1 MGIPSYFS
9 YIVKNH
15 IAIIKKYVPS
25 VIPVHNLYMDCNSI
39 IYDVIHSMVDKN
51 STNKMI
57 ISAVIEKIEKYVQ
70 TIEPSKLVFIAF
82 DGVAPVAKLEQQR
95 IRRYKSHFQNEM
107 TKKVFGR
114 TEDSWNTAAITPGTE
129 FMKELNAGII
139 EYYSSNSA
147 CSRSRGQVGDRRNSA
162 CSRFGGDIGGE
173 VGSKVEGE
181 IGGRLEGKVGGGRV
195 ENCRSCS
202 YIISTSADVGEGEHK
217 LFHHIRANP
226 LAMSETSVVYGLDA
240 DLIMLAINHLP
251 ISPQIYL
258 FRETPEFIKS
268 IDKSLEPGESY
279 LMDIPLL
286 AETINQSMSE
296 TYVPGNLENSRVYD
310 YIFLCFFLGNDFMPH
325 FPALNIRTGG
335 IDKLLNAYKAT
346 IGLKNGSVLT
356 DGSKIYWK
364 NVRILVQHLA
374 SLEED
379 YIKNEM
385 KGRDKREKYAANAPE
400 ETPEQRYQKFESIPT
415 YERQT
420 EKYINPFKEGWQ
432 SRYYTSLFKLEIN
445 DERRKQIALNYM
457 QGLEWTMKYY
467 TSGCPDWRWHY
478 QHNYPPLLQDLVKF
492 IPVFDTE
499 FVPSLTD
506 LANRPVQELVQLMY
520 VLPRQSL
527 HLLPKDLFEKMDMSN
542 YPTDC
547 DFVWAYCRYFWESHV
562 ELPELDLEELNNI
575 CK

>member
-39 IYDVIHSMVDKN
+39 IYDVIHSLDTSKN
-51 STNKMI
+51 NTNKMI

-70 TIEPSKLVFIAF
+70 TIDPSKLVFIAF

-107 TKKVFGR
+107 TKKVFGK

-139 EYYSSNSA
+139 EYYGNSA
-147 CSRSRGQVGDRRNSA
+147 SGGRRNSA
-162 CSRFGGDIGGE
+162 CSRLGGHSGDQD
-173 VGSKVEGE
+173 
-181 IGGRLEGKVGGGRV
+181 GGGRV
-195 ENCRSCS
+195 ESGRSCS

-226 LAMSETSVVYGLDA
+226 LAKVETSVVYGLDA

-251 ISPQIYL
+251 VSPQIYL

-279 LMDIPLL
+279 LLDIPLL
-286 AETINQSMSE
+286 AYTIATSMSE
-296 TYVPGNLENSRVYD
+296 TINETNRVYD

-346 IGLKNGSVLT
+346 IGSTKASVLT

-374 SLEED
+374 LLEED

-385 KGRDKREKYAANAPE
+385 KSRDKREKYAAIAPE
-400 ETPEQRYQKFESIPT
+400 ETPEQKYQKFESIPT

-499 FVPSLTD
+499 FVQPIDKSV
-506 LANRPVQELVQLMY
+506 NRPVQELVQLMY

-527 HLLPKDLFEKMDMSN
+527 HLLPSKLFEKMDMSN

-562 ELPELDLEELNNI
+562 ELPELDLEELNNL

>member
-39 IYDVIHSMVDKN
+39 IYDVIHSMIDKN

-139 EYYSSNSA
+139 EYYSNSA
-147 CSRSRGQVGDRRNSA
+147 CSRSGSRSGCQLGGQDGGQVGDHS
-162 CSRFGGDIGGE
+162 GGP
-173 VGSKVEGE
+173 
-181 IGGRLEGKVGGGRV
+181 VGGKFKG
-195 ENCRSCS
+195 S

-226 LAMSETSVVYGLDA
+226 LAGVETSVVYGLDA

-251 ISPQIYL
+251 VSPQIYL

-279 LMDIPLL
+279 LLDIPLL
-286 AETINQSMSE
+286 AYTIASSMSE
-296 TYVPGNLENSRVYD
+296 TINETNRVYD

-346 IGLKNGSVLT
+346 IGSTKASVLT

-374 SLEED
+374 QLEEE

-385 KGRDKREKYAANAPE
+385 KSRDKREKYAAIAPE
-400 ETPEQRYQKFESIPT
+400 ETPEQKYQKFESVPT

-499 FVPSLTD
+499 FVSPIDKSV
-506 LANRPVQELVQLMY
+506 NRPVQELVQLMY

-527 HLLPKDLFEKMDMSN
+527 HLLPSKLFEKMDMAN

-562 ELPELDLEELNNI
+562 DLPELDLEELNNL

>member
-39 IYDVIHSMVDKN
+39 IYDVIHSMIDKN

-57 ISAVIEKIEKYVQ
+57 ISAVIEKIENYVAV
-70 TIEPSKLVFIAF
+70 IEPSKLVFIAF

-107 TKKVFGR
+107 TKKVFGK
-114 TEDSWNTAAITPGTE
+114 EESSWNTAAITPGTE

-147 CSRSRGQVGDRRNSA
+147 SGGRSCSRSGCQLGGQVGDQ
-162 CSRFGGDIGGE
+162 FGGHSGG
-173 VGSKVEGE
+173 KVE
-181 IGGRLEGKVGGGRV
+181 GGRV
-195 ENCRSCS
+195 ESGRSCS

-226 LAMSETSVVYGLDA
+226 LAGVETSVVYGLDA

-251 ISPQIYL
+251 VSPQIYL

-279 LMDIPLL
+279 LLDIPLL
-286 AETINQSMSE
+286 AYTIASSMSE
-296 TYVPGNLENSRVYD
+296 TINETNRVYD

-346 IGLKNGSVLT
+346 IGSTKASVLT

-374 SLEED
+374 TMEED

-385 KGRDKREKYAANAPE
+385 KGRDKREKYAAIAPE
-400 ETPEQRYQKFESIPT
+400 ETPEQRYQKFESVPT

-445 DERRKQIALNYM
+445 DERRKQIAINYM

-499 FVPSLTD
+499 FVSPIDKSV
-506 LANRPVQELVQLMY
+506 NRPVQELVQLMY

-527 HLLPKDLFEKMDMSN
+527 HLLPTELVKKMDMAN

-562 ELPELDLEELNNI
+562 DLPELDLEELNNL

>member
-39 IYDVIHSMVDKN
+39 IYDVIHSMIDKN

-57 ISAVIEKIEKYVQ
+57 ISAVIEKIENYVAV
-70 TIEPSKLVFIAF
+70 IEPSKLVFIAF

-107 TKKVFGR
+107 TKKVFKK
-114 TEDSWNTAAITPGTE
+114 EESSWNTAAITPGTE

-139 EYYSSNSA
+139 EYYGGNSA
-147 CSRSRGQVGDRRNSA
+147 SGDQ
-162 CSRFGGDIGGE
+162 F
-173 VGSKVEGE
+173 V
-181 IGGRLEGKVGGGRV
+181 GKVGGRFKG
-195 ENCRSCS
+195 S

-226 LAMSETSVVYGLDA
+226 LAEVETSVVYGLDA

-279 LMDIPLL
+279 LLDIPLL
-286 AETINQSMSE
+286 AETIASSMSD
-296 TYVPGNLENSRVYD
+296 TYVSGNPNSRVYD

-335 IDKLLNAYKAT
+335 IDKMLNAYKAT
-346 IGLKNGSVLT
+346 IGLTKKDVLT

-374 SLEED
+374 TMEEE

-385 KGRDKREKYAANAPE
+385 KSRDKREKYGANAPE

-499 FVPSLTD
+499 FVQPIDKSV
-506 LANRPVQELVQLMY
+506 NRPVQELVQLMY

-527 HLLPKDLFEKMDMSN
+527 HLLPSKLFEKMDMSN

-562 ELPELDLEELNNI
+562 DLPELDLEELNNL

>member
-15 IAIIKKYVPS
+15 IAIIKKYVPAS
-25 VIPVHNLYMDCNSI
+25 LPIHNLYMDCNSI
-39 IYDVIHSMVDKN
+39 IYDVIHNLIDVSKSN
-51 STNKMI
+51 NKQI
-57 ISAVIEKIEKYVQ
+57 ISAVIEKIENYIAV
-70 TIEPSKLVFIAF
+70 IEPSKLVFIAF

-107 TKKVFGR
+107 TKKVFGK
-114 TEDSWNTAAITPGTE
+114 TESGWNTAAITPGTE

-139 EYYSSNSA
+139 EYYGTCGRHNSA
-147 CSRSRGQVGDRRNSA
+147 NGNQLGGQVG
-162 CSRFGGDIGGE
+162 SRFTG
-173 VGSKVEGE
+173 
-181 IGGRLEGKVGGGRV
+181 
-195 ENCRSCS
+195 S

-226 LAMSETSVVYGLDA
+226 LAEVETSVVYGLDA

-251 ISPQIYL
+251 VSSQIYL

-279 LMDIPLL
+279 LLDIPLL
-286 AETINQSMSE
+286 AETIASSMSKDAN
-296 TYVPGNLENSRVYD
+296 VKVNRVYD

-346 IGLKNGSVLT
+346 IGLKESTVLT

-374 SLEED
+374 TMED
-379 YIKNEM
+379 EYIKTEM

-400 ETPEQRYQKFESIPT
+400 ETPEQTYQKFESVPT

-432 SRYYTSLFKLEIN
+432 NRYYTSLFKLEIN
-445 DERRKQIALNYM
+445 DERRKQISINYM

-467 TSGCPDWRWHY
+467 TSGCPDWLWHY

-499 FVPSLTD
+499 FVLAD
-506 LANRPVQELVQLMY
+506 KLANKPVSELVQLMY

-527 HLLPKDLFEKMDMSN
+527 HLLPSELVEKMNIDN

-547 DFVWAYCRYFWESHV
+547 EFVWAYCRYFWESHV
-562 ELPELDLEELNNI
+562 ELPEIDLEELNSI
-575 CK
+575 ITKYTK

>member
-39 IYDVIHSMVDKN
+39 IYDVIHSMIDKN

-57 ISAVIEKIEKYVQ
+57 ISAVIEKIENYVAV
-70 TIEPSKLVFIAF
+70 IEPSKLVFIAF

-107 TKKVFGR
+107 TKKVFGK
-114 TEDSWNTAAITPGTE
+114 EESSWNTAAITPGTE

-139 EYYSSNSA
+139 EYYGNSA
-147 CSRSRGQVGDRRNSA
+147 SGGRSRGQVGNRLGDQ
-162 CSRFGGDIGGE
+162 FGGQVGGQCTSASE
-173 VGSKVEGE
+173 DHSGGKVE
-181 IGGRLEGKVGGGRV
+181 GGRV
-195 ENCRSCS
+195 ESGRSCS

-226 LAMSETSVVYGLDA
+226 LAGVETSVVYGLDA

-251 ISPQIYL
+251 VSPQIYL

-279 LMDIPLL
+279 LLDIPLL
-286 AETINQSMSE
+286 AYTIASSMSE
-296 TYVPGNLENSRVYD
+296 TINETNRVYD

-346 IGLKNGSVLT
+346 IGSTKASVLT

-374 SLEED
+374 TMEED

-385 KGRDKREKYAANAPE
+385 KGRDKREKYAAIAPE
-400 ETPEQRYQKFESIPT
+400 ETPEQRYQKFESVPT

-445 DERRKQIALNYM
+445 DERRKQIAINYM

-499 FVPSLTD
+499 FVSPIDKSV
-506 LANRPVQELVQLMY
+506 NRPVQELVQLMY

-527 HLLPKDLFEKMDMSN
+527 HLLPTELVKKMDMAN

-562 ELPELDLEELNNI
+562 DLPELDLEELNNL

>member
-39 IYDVIHSMVDKN
+39 IYDVIHSMIDKN

-57 ISAVIEKIEKYVQ
+57 ISAVIEKIENYVAV
-70 TIEPSKLVFIAF
+70 IEPSKLVFIAF

-107 TKKVFGR
+107 TKKVFGK
-114 TEDSWNTAAITPGTE
+114 EESSWNTAAITPGTE

-147 CSRSRGQVGDRRNSA
+147 SGGRSRGQVGGQLGGQ
-162 CSRFGGDIGGE
+162 FGGQ
-173 VGSKVEGE
+173 
-181 IGGRLEGKVGGGRV
+181 VGGQFGGHLDDGLSGGS
-195 ENCRSCS
+195 RSCS

-226 LAMSETSVVYGLDA
+226 LAGVETSVVYGLDA

-251 ISPQIYL
+251 VSPQIYL

-279 LMDIPLL
+279 LLDIPLL
-286 AETINQSMSE
+286 AYTIASSMSE
-296 TYVPGNLENSRVYD
+296 TINETNRVYD

-346 IGLKNGSVLT
+346 IGSTKASVLT

-374 SLEED
+374 TMEED

-385 KGRDKREKYAANAPE
+385 KGRDKREKYAAIAPE
-400 ETPEQRYQKFESIPT
+400 ETPEQRYQKFESVPT

-445 DERRKQIALNYM
+445 DERRKQIAINYM

-499 FVPSLTD
+499 FVSPIDKSV
-506 LANRPVQELVQLMY
+506 NRPVQELVQLMY

-527 HLLPKDLFEKMDMSN
+527 HLLPTELVKKMDMAN

-562 ELPELDLEELNNI
+562 DLPELDLEELNNL

>member
-39 IYDVIHSMVDKN
+39 IYDVIHSMIDKN

-139 EYYSSNSA
+139 EYYSNSA
-147 CSRSRGQVGDRRNSA
+147 CSRSGSRSGCQLGGQDGGQVGDHS
-162 CSRFGGDIGGE
+162 GGP
-173 VGSKVEGE
+173 
-181 IGGRLEGKVGGGRV
+181 VGGKFKG
-195 ENCRSCS
+195 S

-226 LAMSETSVVYGLDA
+226 LAGVETSVVYGLDA

-346 IGLKNGSVLT
+346 IGLKNDKTKSSLLT

-374 SLEED
+374 QLEEE

-385 KGRDKREKYAANAPE
+385 KSRDKREKYAAIAPE
-400 ETPEQRYQKFESIPT
+400 ETPEQKYQKFESVPT

-499 FVPSLTD
+499 FVQSID
-506 LANRPVQELVQLMY
+506 KLANRPVQELVQLMY

-527 HLLPKDLFEKMDMSN
+527 HLLPSKLFEKMDMAN

-562 ELPELDLEELNNI
+562 DLPELDLEELNNL

>member
-1 MGIPSYFS
+1 
-9 YIVKNH
+9 
-15 IAIIKKYVPS
+15 
-25 VIPVHNLYMDCNSI
+25 
-39 IYDVIHSMVDKN
+39 
-51 STNKMI
+51 
-57 ISAVIEKIEKYVQ
+57 
-70 TIEPSKLVFIAF
+70 
-82 DGVAPVAKLEQQR
+82 
-95 IRRYKSHFQNEM
+95 M
-107 TKKVFGR
+107 TKKVFKK
-114 TEDSWNTAAITPGTE
+114 EESSWNTAAITPGTE

-139 EYYSSNSA
+139 EYYSSNSSNSA
-147 CSRSRGQVGDRRNSA
+147 CGRSRGQVGDQ
-162 CSRFGGDIGGE
+162 
-173 VGSKVEGE
+173 
-181 IGGRLEGKVGGGRV
+181 VGGKFKG
-195 ENCRSCS
+195 S

-226 LAMSETSVVYGLDA
+226 LAMTETSVVYGLDA

-279 LMDIPLL
+279 LLDIPLL
-286 AETINQSMSE
+286 AETIASSMCE
-296 TYVPGNLENSRVYD
+296 DANSTNAKVNRVYD

-346 IGLKNGSVLT
+346 IGLKNDKTKKDVLT
-356 DGSKIYWK
+356 DGSNIYWK
-364 NVRILVQHLA
+364 NVRVLVQHLA
-374 SLEED
+374 LLEED

-385 KGRDKREKYAANAPE
+385 KGRDKREKYAAIAPE
-400 ETPEQRYQKFESIPT
+400 ETPEQTYQKFESIPT

-445 DERRKQIALNYM
+445 DERRKQIAINYM

-499 FVPSLTD
+499 FASPAD
-506 LANRPVQELVQLMY
+506 KLANRPVQELVQLMY

-527 HLLPKDLFEKMDMSN
+527 HLLPKELFEKMDMSN

-562 ELPELDLEELNNI
+562 DLPELDLEELNNI

>member
-1 MGIPSYFS
+1 
-9 YIVKNH
+9 
-15 IAIIKKYVPS
+15 
-25 VIPVHNLYMDCNSI
+25 
-39 IYDVIHSMVDKN
+39 
-51 STNKMI
+51 
-57 ISAVIEKIEKYVQ
+57 
-70 TIEPSKLVFIAF
+70 
-82 DGVAPVAKLEQQR
+82 
-95 IRRYKSHFQNEM
+95 
-107 TKKVFGR
+107 
-114 TEDSWNTAAITPGTE
+114 
-129 FMKELNAGII
+129 
-139 EYYSSNSA
+139 
-147 CSRSRGQVGDRRNSA
+147 
-162 CSRFGGDIGGE
+162 
-173 VGSKVEGE
+173 
-181 IGGRLEGKVGGGRV
+181 
-195 ENCRSCS
+195 
-202 YIISTSADVGEGEHK
+202 
-217 LFHHIRANP
+217 
-226 LAMSETSVVYGLDA
+226 
-240 DLIMLAINHLP
+240 MLAINHLP

-286 AETINQSMSE
+286 AETINQSMSDA
-296 TYVPGNLENSRVYD
+296 YVPGNLENSRVYD

-346 IGLKNGSVLT
+346 IGLKKGSVLT

-374 SLEED
+374 QLEEE

-385 KGRDKREKYAANAPE
+385 KSRDKREKYAAIAPE

-445 DERRKQIALNYM
+445 DERRKQIAINYM

-499 FVPSLTD
+499 FVSPLTD
-506 LANRPVQELVQLMY
+506 SANRPVQELVQLMY

-527 HLLPKDLFEKMDMSN
+527 HLLPQELVKKMDMSN